1 MAELVSS
8 VVKYLTVKETNIDNL
23 VFKLYY
29 KFTFILLFAS
39 SVLLHLTQFFGD
51 PITCNFGQEYAEDY
65 CWIHGSPVFSY
76 NYPKEGSEGLAKMG
90 CVVGQP
96 KEGEKWGTVE
106 EEDKPTTSYY
116 QWVSFMLAL
125 QAGSFILPYKFWKM
139 MEGGLMKSFGTEG
152 KLKVMIGD
160 DEPEHIGGV
169 LKTKALDKFVY
180 YYLSTFHRNTS
191 YFLKFVGCEFMN
203 LILLIVNYQATD
215 SFLNGNFAS
224 YGSDCLEFALLPADE
239 AKYERDPFCAT
250 FPTVVRCDYEDVG
263 AAGGYQNH
271 DGLCILSQNIIN
283 QKVYLILWFWY
294 NLLFCV
300 SSAHLIF
307 RVCTMLIQPLQQ
319 FLLEM
324 RCYSRKKKEIKKTIR
339 TIMAQCY
346 IGDWFVLHQLSKN
359 VNGHFFRAF
368 LEELNNRMA
377 TSKKKSGVIV

>member
-29 KFTFILLFAS
+29 KFTFVLLFAS

-51 PITCNFGQEYAEDY
+51 PITCNFGKEYAEDY

-76 NYPKEGSEGLAKMG
+76 NYMDKNSTGYLTMG
-90 CVVGQP
+90 CVIGQP
-96 KEGEKWGTVE
+96 TGGEKWGIVKE
-106 EEDKPTTSYY
+106 PDEPTTSYY
-116 QWVSFMLAL
+116 QWVSFMLAI
-125 QAGSFILPYKFWKM
+125 QAGSFILPYKIWKM

-180 YYLSTFHRNTS
+180 YFMSTFHHNTS
-191 YFLKFVGCEFMN
+191 YFLKFVSCEFMN
-203 LILLIVNYQATD
+203 LILLIANYSATD
-215 SFLNGNFAS
+215 SFLNGKFAS
-224 YGSDCLEFALLPADE
+224 YGKDCMNYYLLPKDE
-239 AKYERDPFCAT
+239 AKYERDPFCST
-250 FPTVVRCDYEDVG
+250 FPTVVRCDYQDVG
-263 AAGGYQNH
+263 AAGGKQNH

-283 QKVYLILWFWY
+283 QKVYLVLWFWY
-294 NLLFCV
+294 NLLFII
-300 SSAHLIF
+300 SSAHLMF
-307 RVCTMLIQPLQQ
+307 RVSTMFLQPLQRV
-319 FLLEM
+319 LLEM
-324 RCYSRKKKEIKKTIR
+324 RCYSRKKKEIRKTIKS
-339 TIMAQCY
+339 IMGECY

-368 LEELNNRMA
+368 LDELNSRMSI
-377 TSKKKSGVIV
+377 SKKKSAVIV